1 MIKNAQT
8 IAAVVL
14 AAGALAACGQ
24 PSQQT
29 EGASAAAP
37 KKTGEVV
44 ASIGDITIT
53 VDELKAKM
61 DEQAPFIRAR
71 YDTAER
77 KREFLDNLIRF
88 ELLAQE
94 AKKRG
99 LDQDPEVQ
107 TAMKKTMVQKLMRA
121 EFDDAKD
128 AAQIPE
134 EELRAFYDANIG
146 DYVKPERVRASH
158 VFFAAG
164 KKDPNRAKVRAEA
177 AKALTAVKAKDA
189 DKNAF
194 ADLAKTRS
202 DDDASKRA
210 GGDLSFKTQEDL
222 TSAWG
227 AELAKAAFDLKE
239 IGDVASLVETDKGFH
254 LVKLTGRQ
262 NALDRSFDS
271 VQNQIQSR
279 LSREKR
285 TKAFDSFVDGLKKSA
300 KLEVNDDLLASIEV
314 DTSGGG
320 QLPPGLMPP
329 GGPGAAGARPAIQA
343 LPAGGS
349 APGKSAVVP
358 AKDAKPVAK

>member
-1 MIKNAQT
+1 MIKNAQS

-14 AAGALAACGQ
+14 AAASLVACGQ
-24 PSQQT
+24 PAQEKT
-29 EGASAAAP
+29 EAP
-37 KKTGEVV
+37 AQKKTGDVV
-44 ASIGDITIT
+44 ASLGDVTIT

-99 LDQDPEVQ
+99 YENDPEVQ

-128 AAQIPE
+128 AGEIPE
-134 EELRAFYDANIG
+134 TELRAFYDSNIT
-146 DYVKPERVRASH
+146 DYVKPERARVSH

-164 KKDPNRAKVRAEA
+164 KQDPNRAKVRTEA
-177 AKALTAVKAKDA
+177 NKALAAMKAKDA

-194 ADLAKTRS
+194 AELAKTRS

-210 GGDLSFKTQEDL
+210 GGDLSFKTKEEL
-222 TSAWG
+222 TAAWG
-227 AELAKAAFDLKE
+227 AEVTKAAFDLKE
-239 IGDVASLVETDKGFH
+239 IGDVATVVETEKGFH

-262 NALDRSFDS
+262 NALDRPFDS
-271 VQNQIQSR
+271 VKNQIQSR
-279 LSREKR
+279 LSREQR
-285 TKAFDSFVDGLKKSA
+285 TKAFDSFVDGLKQNA
-300 KLEVNDDLLASIEV
+300 KVEVNDELLASIQVNTE
-314 DTSGGG
+314 GAP

-329 GGPGAAGARPAIQA
+329 GGARTQVQAMPAQGA
-343 LPAGGS
+343 
-349 APGKSAVVP
+349 GKPVVVP
-358 AKDAKPVAK
+358 AKGAEAKPEAK